1 MVADGDECRIFSA
14 VKDLMVKDGYKFAAA
29 PLLCGL
35 VALFLHWNWLGGVLL
50 VLGAFVLYFFRD
62 PQRTIPAD
70 PDAIVSP
77 ADGRVMEVVE
87 EPFGGTP
94 GCRISVFLS
103 IFDVHVNRT
112 PVAGR
117 ISEIQY
123 RKGQFYAA
131 MRGRASEENEQ
142 NVIHVSSERG
152 EVVFKQIAGLL
163 ARRIVFYPQVGDLLQ
178 RGQRVGLI
186 KFGSRVDVLFDA
198 DARLQVKVGDRV
210 RGGSTV
216 IAYLPAQSELV
227 AAGGAS
233 ANESAR

>member
-1 MVADGDECRIFSA
+1 MVADEDECRIFSA

-152 EVVFKQIAGLL
+152 EVVFKQIAGWI
-163 ARRIVFYPQVGDLLQ
+163 ARRILCWKAVGDSVT
-178 RGQRVGLI
+178 RGERVGMI
-186 KFGSRVDVLFDA
+186 RFGSRVDIWMP
-198 DARLQVKVGDRV
+198 DRV
-210 RGGSTV
+210 EILVRPGQRVAGGSS
-216 IAYLPAQSELV
+216 IL
-227 AAGGAS
+227 
-233 ANESAR
+233 ARWR